1 MPRRAVG
8 HSGRDA
14 LRPGGQ
20 RRNRQLQRRRG
31 SSARH
36 RHHIGRRGRRRPR
49 RPPLRAALDARAR
62 DRASEA
68 DLFAV
73 NEERKIETEEVDAV
87 TPPPRAR
94 VTDTAAET
102 FERKRDYLAGFL
114 SGEKPDEPTSGP
126 GGDLQ
131 ASVVEVLKSIYD
143 PEIPVDIYEL
153 GLIYDVDISEDGDA
167 TVTMTL
173 TTPHCPVAE
182 SMPQEVEL
190 RVLSVPGIRDAVVN
204 LVWDPPW
211 DPSKMSD
218 EARLELGML

>member
-1 MPRRAVG
+1 M
-8 HSGRDA
+8 
-14 LRPGGQ
+14 
-20 RRNRQLQRRRG
+20 
-31 SSARH
+31 
-36 RHHIGRRGRRRPR
+36 
-49 RPPLRAALDARAR
+49 
-62 DRASEA
+62 
-68 DLFAV
+68 

-87 TPPPRAR
+87 MPPPRAR
-94 VTDTAAET
+94 VTPE

-114 SGEKPDEPTSGP
+114 AGESEAPPSGGAGS
-126 GGDLQ
+126 DLQ
-131 ASVVEVLKSIYD
+131 AAVVEVLKSVYD

-153 GLIYDVDISEDGDA
+153 GLIYDVDITEEGDA
-167 TVTMTL
+167 TITMTL

-182 SMPQEVEL
+182 SLPNEVEL